1 MDPKNL
7 SQQERETPAGDRR
20 RFYAATWEGQ
30 YIWGATA
37 GILRSAVRPAL
48 RRGQWPEMTETLPT
62 QPWMTHPAT
71 RAVIA
76 ALEGAGGEGCARFVG
91 GCVRNTLLRKPVGD
105 IDIATSLTPD
115 AVSDALKN
123 AGLKA
128 VPTGIEHGTVT
139 AVAQGKPFEITTL
152 RRDVETDGRR
162 AVVAFTTDW
171 AEDAQRRDFR
181 LNALYAD
188 PAGALYDPTGGGLAD
203 AHAGRI
209 VFVGDAETRIRE
221 DGLRILRFF
230 RFNAWY
236 GRGEAGCGGACCLR
250 GAQGDLIG
258 ILSAERVSAE
268 LLKLLAAE
276 DPRGVVRLMAQ
287 TGVLAVVL
295 PEAQGLDRFERLV
308 TIETEMLFTEDALL
322 RLAALMP
329 DDPAKAAALAE
340 RLRLSNAQRD
350 RLIAALTPEPPLVSW
365 MSPKETRRLVYRLGA
380 QALCDRVTLSWAASD
395 RPAATTQW
403 RALLPT
409 AQSWTPPRFPLSG
422 EEVMAAG
429 VAKGPLVG
437 EVMREVEAWW
447 VENDFITDKLALIER
462 LKAVAQGMAY

>member
-1 MDPKNL
+1 MIDSL
-7 SQQERETPAGDRR
+7 
-20 RFYAATWEGQ
+20 
-30 YIWGATA
+30 GA
-37 GILRSAVRPAL
+37 L
-48 RRGQWPEMTETLPT
+48 
-62 QPWMTHPAT
+62 PWMTHPAT
-71 RAVIA
+71 RSVID
-76 ALEGAGGEGCARFVG
+76 ALEAAGGAGCARFVG
-91 GCVRNTLLRKPVGD
+91 GCVRNAILKQLIGD
-105 IDIATSLTPD
+105 IDIATTLTPD
-115 AVSDALKN
+115 AVTKALTN

-128 VPTGIEHGTVT
+128 VPTGVDHGTVT
-139 AVAQGKPFEITTL
+139 AVAKGKPFEITTL

-162 AVVAFTTDW
+162 AVVAYTTDW

-188 PAGALYDPTGGGLAD
+188 PSGRLYDPTAGGLAD

-236 GRGEAGCGGACCLR
+236 GRGDPDPAGLVACAALR
-250 GAQGDLIG
+250 ELIG
-258 ILSAERVSAE
+258 ALSAERVSAE

-276 DPRGVVRLMAQ
+276 DPRAVVRLMAQ

-295 PEAQGLDRFERLV
+295 PEAQGLERFERLV
-308 TIETEMLFTEDALL
+308 GIESEMLFTEDALL
-322 RLAALMP
+322 RLAALLP

-350 RLIAALTPEPPLVSW
+350 RLAAALGPEPRLVSW

-380 QALCDRVTLSWAASD
+380 ETLCDRVTLAWAASE

-409 AQSWTPPRFPLSG
+409 ARSWTPPRFPLTG

-437 EVMREVEAWW
+437 EVLREVEAWW
-447 VENDFITDKLALIER
+447 VENDFPADKLALIER